1 MSDVKIKILKD
12 TPFSVAG
19 EVIGIKEFRLKYDY
33 ICTKDVSDLDLV
45 HYIKDYESYPALKQT
60 IKYCISDWFQ
70 IVEIVDLEPLVFI
83 HEDLWYVKEMDGMY
97 HVFVSPMFYA
107 EQIKNGGAANEV
119 KRVSIPEAR
128 KLISEAKFRKN
139 VMYCTSNVNKKM

>member
-1 MSDVKIKILKD
+1 
-12 TPFSVAG
+12 
-19 EVIGIKEFRLKYDY
+19 
-33 ICTKDVSDLDLV
+33 
-45 HYIKDYESYPALKQT
+45 
-60 IKYCISDWFQ
+60 
-70 IVEIVDLEPLVFI
+70 
-83 HEDLWYVKEMDGMY
+83 MY